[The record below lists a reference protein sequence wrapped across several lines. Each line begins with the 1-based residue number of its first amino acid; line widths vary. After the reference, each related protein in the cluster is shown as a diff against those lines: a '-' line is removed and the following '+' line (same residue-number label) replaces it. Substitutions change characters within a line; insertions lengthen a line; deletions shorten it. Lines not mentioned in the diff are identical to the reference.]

1 MLSRFDASAIC
12 CESPPFARFPHLAKG
27 VLTKKALAQ
36 ELAKAE
42 MLREAEA
49 QMAGLL
55 EEAAT
60 WQGEHPEAT
69 WDELELEVL
78 QLRQRFG
85 AQLARVLAK
94 QRAEAQPVP
103 GPQCPECGQEMHYKG
118 QKERQLVEHV
128 RRGAAQPGLLLLLRV
143 SAERF
148 SPSTKRWSCRGRRGV
163 RDCCGC

>member
-1 MLSRFDASAIC
+1 M
-12 CESPPFARFPHLAKG
+12 
-27 VLTKKALAQ
+27 TKKALAQ

-49 QMAGLL
+49 QMAELL

-60 WQGEHPEAT
+60 WQGEHPQAT

-94 QRAEAQPVP
+94 QRAEVQPVP
-103 GPQCPECGQEMHYKG
+103 GPHCPECGQEMHYKG
-118 QKERQLVEHV
+118 QKERQLVSMLGAV
-128 RRGAAQPGLLLLLRV
+128 PLSRGYYYCSACQRSVFPPRPSAGAAGADV
-143 SAERF
+143 ESA
-148 SPSTKRWSCRGRRGV
+148 TDADADVAGRATTV
-163 RDCCGC
+163 